1 MCCKSYII
9 DIKRKFVCIKFF
21 LLGWYWGR
29 GDGVTAQTNAV
40 RAEPYKNRIPP
51 ENRWNIV
58 PNFWETF
65 PENLRLPRNLTSL
78 PRVSRKISQAS
89 RSLAKSSDSQKNF
102 YFFIF
107 LPKQPFLELM
117 PPMAD
122 KRNFFTV
129 EFYLTITNRT

>member
-9 DIKRKFVCIKFF
+9 DIKRKLVCIKFS
-21 LLGWYWGR
+21 LSGWYRGR

-40 RAEPYKNRIPP
+40 WAEPYKNRIPP

-78 PRVSRKISQAS
+78 PCVSRKISQAS

-117 PPMAD
+117 PPLAD

-129 EFYLTITNRT
+129 EFYLTITHRT